1 MEFSLFFFTH
11 PHFWQTI
18 YYSQKKKT
26 WSFKVDKCRE
36 EQNERRLPAATDALP
51 QPEVTWHDRLPSPN
65 VTFLL
70 DNMAARKEA
79 HMTYVPLKSIPAA

>member
-1 MEFSLFFFTH
+1 M
-11 PHFWQTI
+11 
-18 YYSQKKKT
+18 
-26 WSFKVDKCRE
+26 DKCRE

-51 QPEVTWHDRLPSPN
+51 QPEVTWHDRLPSPD